1 MYLSHLE
8 QISYITIYY
17 AIQIAFHNNLYFRF
31 IFKNI
36 TYAIKAIKAI
46 KTELIKHA
54 VHKVI
59 SSHYAQA

>member
-36 TYAIKAIKAI
+36 TYAIKAIK
-46 KTELIKHA
+46 TELIKHA